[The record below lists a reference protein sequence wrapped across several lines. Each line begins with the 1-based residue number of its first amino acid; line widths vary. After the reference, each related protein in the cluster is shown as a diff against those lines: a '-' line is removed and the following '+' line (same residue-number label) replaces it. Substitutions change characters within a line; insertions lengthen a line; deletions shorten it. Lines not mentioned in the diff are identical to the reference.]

1 MFGTAKVTSAR
12 AAGEWARQDSN
23 LQPTPYEGAA
33 LPLSYK
39 PGLKDCTPYTRPA
52 MSRFTGLLVIL
63 MLAACGG
70 APAAPTAVPRQRAAD
85 ISEVPILPA
94 VSPAMRALYADGQ
107 RAGNNPRVFSKLG
120 DCMTDNAEFLVPLA
134 KGEYDLRQ
142 YSPLKP
148 VIDTFIG
155 TPTRQGK
162 PWTLDSFASP
172 SLAAAGGFNS
182 AGPLDSTWAD
192 PQWCLSGETPLAC
205 EYRVTRPSIAL
216 IMFGTNDVAAT
227 EPEAYEAYLRLI
239 VTQTLERKIV
249 PVLHTF
255 PTRPEN
261 PERSALLNQIVVKVA
276 TDTGVPLVNLNRA
289 LAALP
294 NQGVGITD
302 TTHLSIPPDGRVD
315 VFSNENLSYGF
326 TQRNLVTL
334 QALEVVLRAL
344 GGLP

>member
-1 MFGTAKVTSAR
+1 MFATTHGTAVSA
-12 AAGEWARQDSN
+12 ADGWARQDSN

-39 PGLKDCTPYTRPA
+39 PGAKDCTPYTRPA
-52 MSRFTGLLVIL
+52 MSRFIGLLIVL
-63 MLAACGG
+63 MLVACGG
-70 APAAPTAVPRQRAAD
+70 APAARQLPVNF
-85 ISEVPILPA
+85 SELPILPV
-94 VSPAMRALYADGQ
+94 VSPGMRALYADGQ
-107 RAGNNPRVFSKLG
+107 NAGNNPRVFSKLG

-134 KGEYDLRQ
+134 KGDYDLRE
-142 YSPLKP
+142 YRSLKP
-148 VIDTFIG
+148 VIDKFIG
-155 TPTRQGK
+155 SPTRQGK
-162 PWTLDSFASP
+162 PWMLDSFASP
-172 SLAAAGGFNS
+172 SLSAAGGFNS
-182 AGPLDSTWAD
+182 AGPLDSTWSD
-192 PQWCLSGETPLAC
+192 PQWCQSGETPLAC

-227 EPEAYEAYLRLI
+227 EPEAYEVYLRLI

-261 PERSALLNQIVVKVA
+261 PERSALLNQIVAKVA
-276 TDTGVPLVNLNRA
+276 ADMDVPLVNLNRA
-289 LAALP
+289 LSALP
-294 NQGVGITD
+294 NLGVGISD

-315 VFSNENLSYGF
+315 IFSNENLGYGF

-334 QALEVVLRAL
+334 QALEVVLRAV